1 MGFAYWFHKYVLII
15 CNIDFEGYDGCYMDK
30 TLEELKAL
38 NNIDIQMLVRFI
50 EKN

>member
-30 TLEELKAL
+30 TLEELKVINVSAN
-38 NNIDIQMLVRFI
+38 NNIARLI
-50 EKN
+50 EKK